1 MLFVQFPPP
10 NFRIKEE
17 NNKEFIFDE
26 IRKIWVRLTPEEWVR
41 QNFIQYLIQ
50 AKKYPS
56 SLLSIEKEIMLG
68 DLKKRYDIVAYKN
81 SIPWLIIECKEMN
94 VTLSE
99 QTVSQILAYQLVLQ
113 VAYLI
118 ITNGHQTFCF
128 DTNTNK
134 FISFIPE
141 YV

>member
-1 MLFVQFPPP
+1 MLILPFPTP

-50 AKKYPS
+50 TKKYPS
-56 SLLSIEKEIMLG
+56 SLLSVEKEITLG
-68 DLKKRYDIVAYKN
+68 DLKKRYDIVVYKN
-81 SIPWLIIECKEMN
+81 SIPWLLVECKEMN

-99 QTVSQILAYQLVLQ
+99 QTASQILAYQLVLQ

-118 ITNGHQTFCF
+118 ITNGLQTFCF
-128 DTNTNK
+128 DTNANQ

-141 YV
+141 YA